1 MNKQKKLTKIKN
13 RFRITVHSKEG
24 TSLFRVRYALMIGK
38 KEKAQRKGMEDAELN
53 VKEIREIRRRLRHE
67 HNCVTRIYGCYVNSE
82 KNIIA
87 HLEESVGLLKT
98 EESMKYFDIFK
109 KTLGGKPG
117 KTLLDLEFSRTQE
130 SGDAYQLLLS
140 LWEDRLA
147 NVKERDQLCRA
158 IIDQLSMEGNYV
170 ILMMLDDYDVK
181 TLDEEDTEGF
191 KSTDTFTYMICAVCP
206 VKNGKA
212 ELGYMD
218 DEKRFLDASIN
229 QMIDQPSL
237 GFLFPSFNDRSTDIH
252 HALVFSHKTDENY
265 EPFITAVFG
274 SSSEIPL
281 TGEEQKVKF
290 DSILA
295 NTLKKECTFEVVQTM
310 HEALAERVA
319 CHKEAKIP
327 DPLAVMPEELGNI
340 LRNAGAGRDAVDD
353 FEEEVGSLVIEGAE
367 SSGIQV
373 NNITDEAK
381 MVIET
386 EGVKIIVKPEMFA
399 AVEAKESAS
408 GSKEIVIRINGGC
421 KINGVEVNF

>member
-1 MNKQKKLTKIKN
+1 MN
-13 RFRITVHSKEG
+13 
-24 TSLFRVRYALMIGK
+24 A
-38 KEKAQRKGMEDAELN
+38 
-53 VKEIREIRRRLRHE
+53 KEIREIRRRLRHE
-67 HNCVTRIYGCYVNSE
+67 HNSVTRIYGCYVNSE
-82 KNIIA
+82 GNIIA

-109 KTLGGKPG
+109 KALGGKPG

-140 LWEDRLA
+140 LWEDRLSE
-147 NVKERDQLCRA
+147 VKERDELCRA
-158 IIDQLSMEGNYV
+158 MIDRLSMEGNYV

-181 TLDEEDTEGF
+181 SLDEDDEEGF
-191 KSTDTFTYMICAVCP
+191 KSTETFTYMICAVCP

-237 GFLFPSFNDRSTDIH
+237 GFMFPSFNERSTDIH
-252 HALVFSHKTDENY
+252 HALVFSQKTDENY
-265 EPFITAVFG
+265 EPFVTAVFG

-281 TGEEQKVKF
+281 TGEEQKAKF

-295 NTLKKECTFEVVQTM
+295 TSLDEECTFDVVQTM

-319 CHKEAKIP
+319 IHKESKTP
-327 DPLAVMPEELGNI
+327 EPLVLMPEELGSI
-340 LRNAGAGRDAVDD
+340 LRNAGAGRDAVDE
-353 FEEEVGSLVIEGAE
+353 FEDEVGSLVKEGTEA
-367 SSGIQV
+367 SGIQV

-399 AVEAKESAS
+399 AVEAKKSDT
-408 GSKEIVIRINGGC
+408 GNVVVIRINGEC
-421 KINGVEVNF
+421 RINGVEVKF